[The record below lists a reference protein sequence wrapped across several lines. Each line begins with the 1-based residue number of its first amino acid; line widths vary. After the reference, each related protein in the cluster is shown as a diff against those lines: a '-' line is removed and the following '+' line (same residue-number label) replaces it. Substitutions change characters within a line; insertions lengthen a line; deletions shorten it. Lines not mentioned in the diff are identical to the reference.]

1 MLPLIT
7 LEEHYLSKVARS
19 NISDDELGLNEFPP
33 KTAANLMDLGAQRIK
48 DMDEGGVT
56 IQVVSHNPAAGFPK
70 LEICQTANNQLHQAA
85 KDAVNRFAG
94 FALLPMNQP
103 QDAVLELRRTVKE
116 LGFVGALV
124 SNHAEGRSFDDEFY
138 WPVFECAQELDVPI
152 YIHPT
157 FPTKEQAKRYDGNY
171 TPAAALALSSY
182 IWGWHMDTGLHFFR
196 LFLSGLFDRFPKLK
210 IILGHMG
217 EAVPFMLDRFV
228 WFETL
233 FGDKL
238 GVRKRQIREVWDTN
252 IWVTTSGMFSLP
264 PLACALHSVKMD
276 RILYS
281 VDYPF
286 DSNVRGRGYLE
297 MIEKSGLI
305 TQDQLAMI
313 AYQNAEKLL
322 KIKVPA

>member
-7 LEEHYLSKVARS
+7 LEEHYLSKAARVAV
-19 NISDDELGLNEFPP
+19 SDDELGLLEFPP
-33 KTAANLMDLGAQRIK
+33 KVASNLMDLGAQRIR

-56 IQVVSHNPAAGFPK
+56 IQVISHNPAFGFPK
-70 LEICQTANNQLHQAA
+70 LDVCQAANNQLHQAA
-85 KDAVNRFAG
+85 KESVNRFAG
-94 FALLPMNQP
+94 FAFLPMNQP

-124 SNHAEGRSFDDEFY
+124 SNHAEGRSFDDEFF
-138 WPVFECAQELDVPI
+138 WPVFECAQYLDVPI

-157 FPTKEQAKRYDGNY
+157 YPTAEQAKQYDGNY
-171 TPAAALALSSY
+171 TKQAALALSSY
-182 IWGWHMDTGLHFFR
+182 IWGWHSDCGLHFFK
-196 LFLSGLFDRFPKLK
+196 LFLSGLFDQFPKLK

-217 EAVPFMLDRFV
+217 EAVPFMLDRFE

-233 FGDKL
+233 LGAKL
-238 GVRKRQIREVWDTN
+238 GTRKRQMREVWDTN
-252 IWVTTSGMFSLP
+252 VWVTTSGMFSIP
-264 PLACALHSVKMD
+264 PFACALHSVNMD

-286 DSNVRGRGYLE
+286 DSNVRGRKYIE
-297 MIEKSGLI
+297 MIEKSGLV

-313 AYQNAEKLL
+313 AYRNAENLL
-322 KIKVPA
+322 KIKVV